1 MIMMCSESNFTIY
14 DINIDFLEVLIRWPS
29 VPKCMANVEMDGLK
43 GYSLVLNKRYYVK
56 KLNEIPNGTQFFL
69 QYY

>member
-56 KLNEIPNGTQFFL
+56 KLNEIPSGTQFFL

>member
-14 DINIDFLEVLIRWPS
+14 DINIDFLEILIRWPS

-56 KLNEIPNGTQFFL
+56 KLNEIPSGTQFFL

>member
-1 MIMMCSESNFTIY
+1 MMCSESNFTIC

-56 KLNEIPNGTQFFL
+56 KTQRNSKWYAIFFAVL
-69 QYY
+69 L